1 MFKFFFQILVLLSV
15 LLFLNAN
22 AQQNDMC
29 DMPVLET
36 YSPFVNK
43 SINIEA
49 DNIFLDLNSGLS
61 TNLKGNVLIKDSD
74 NITTAKSAKYDPSD
88 ESLNLSGEVN
98 YSNDNFSISSQ
109 SALFS
114 YSNGEIIFDEAQ
126 FLFSNNT
133 SRGNA
138 EHIEIQDKGILNL
151 INVDYTT
158 CPVGSNDWIIKAQNI
173 ILNTDAGSA
182 KAEKVV
188 LKFKDIPIVYL
199 PRISF
204 PMDDNRKSGFLAPEI
219 GGGGR
224 SGNEIRLPWYWNITQ
239 NYDATITPRVLTGRG
254 FQLGN
259 EFRYLTNTS
268 NGSMQLDYLANDNIF
283 GESRHFIALENE
295 THFSNGLRAKVDYGN
310 TSDGN
315 YFEDLGGNL
324 SMTSITHL
332 NQELSFDAY
341 GQYWSFLSRF
351 QNFQTID
358 KSLSL
363 NERPYHRLPQ
373 IKFSALLPYTP
384 FGISARIDNEFV
396 YFDREIGTTGWRIDT
411 EPQIEWSIKNDGW
424 YISPKLSLKHTQY
437 ELKNLTSDK
446 ISDPSRTLPII
457 SLDAGLFFDRKLGK
471 NLNFT
476 QTFEPRLLYLSVP
489 YRNQDNLPVFDT
501 IEPDLNLVQL
511 FQKNRFLGIDRIA
524 DTEQISLG
532 FSSNIINNSNGRE
545 IVSATLGKSFYMKD
559 QKVTLPNNNLI
570 INSTSDFIAEL
581 RFLIFDD
588 LKFNLS
594 HQWNNNNS
602 GVASSHARVQ
612 YRPGNNK
619 ILNFGYRFRED
630 LLEQGNISWSWPMSQ
645 TWNFLGHVNYS
656 IRDNKTLEQFYGL
669 EYESCCWGIRM
680 IYREYISTRDGQE
693 DTSFGIQLVL
703 KGMTSIGTKA
713 DKLLERGILGYS
725 NYIQ

>member
-1 MFKFFFQILVLLSV
+1 
-15 LLFLNAN
+15 
-22 AQQNDMC
+22 
-29 DMPVLET
+29 MPVSKT
-36 YSPFVNK
+36 YTPFIDK
-43 SINIEA
+43 SINFEA
-49 DNIFLDLNSGLS
+49 DNIFLDLNSDLS
-61 TNLKGNVLIKDSD
+61 TSLEGNVLIKDSK
-74 NITTAKSAKYDPSD
+74 NITSANRANYDPSS
-88 ESLNLSGEVN
+88 ESLNLDGEVN
-98 YSNDNFSISSQ
+98 FSNDNLSIISQ

-126 FLFSNNT
+126 FIFDNNT
-133 SRGNA
+133 ARGNA
-138 EHIEIQDKGILNL
+138 ELIEIQDKGILNL
-151 INVDYTT
+151 INVNYTT
-158 CPVGSNDWIIKAQNI
+158 CPVGSNDWILEAQNI
-173 ILNTDAGSA
+173 ILNTDTGSA

-188 LKFKDIPIVYL
+188 LSFKDIPIVYL
-199 PRISF
+199 PKISF
-204 PMDDNRKSGFLAPEI
+204 PLDNNRKTGFLAPEI

-224 SGNEIRLPWYWNITQ
+224 SGNEIRLPWYWNIAK
-239 NYDATITPRVLTGRG
+239 NYDATITPRILTGRG

-268 NGSMQLDYLANDNIF
+268 KGSMQIDYLANDNIF
-283 GESRHFIALENE
+283 GESIYLVALDNE
-295 THFSNGLRAKVDYGN
+295 TNFSNGLRAKVDFGN

-351 QNFQTID
+351 QNYQTID

-373 IKFSALLPYTP
+373 IKFSALLPYNP
-384 FGISARIDNEFV
+384 FGVSARIDNEFV
-396 YFDREIGTTGWRIDT
+396 YFDREVGTTGWRIDT

-424 YISPKLSLKHTQY
+424 YINPKLSLKHTQY
-437 ELKNLTSDK
+437 ELKNLTTNK
-446 ISDPSRTLPII
+446 ISDPSRTLPIA
-457 SLDAGLFFDRKLGK
+457 SLDAGLFFDRKLGDS
-471 NLNFT
+471 NNFT
-476 QTFEPRLLYLSVP
+476 QTFEPRLLYLNVP
-489 YRNQDNLPVFDT
+489 YRDQDDLPVFDT

-532 FSSNIINNSNGRE
+532 FSSNIINNSNGKQ

-559 QKVTLPNNNLI
+559 QKVNLPNNNLI
-570 INSTSDFIAEL
+570 MNSTSDFIAEL

-588 LKFNLS
+588 LNFNFS
-594 HQWNNNNS
+594 HQWNNGDS
-602 GVASSHARVQ
+602 GVTSSHARIQ

-630 LLEQGNISWSWPMSQ
+630 LLEQGNISWSWPVTQ

-656 IRDNKTLEQFYGL
+656 VRDKKTLEQFYGL

-680 IYREYISTRDGQE
+680 IYREYVSTRDGQE

-713 DKLLERGILGYS
+713 NKLLERGILGYS

>member
-1 MFKFFFQILVLLSV
+1 LFKFFFQFLTILLA
-15 LLFLNAN
+15 LFSLKAYAGQDNF
-22 AQQNDMC
+22 C
-29 DMPVLET
+29 DMPVSKT
-36 YSPFVNK
+36 YTPFIDK
-43 SINIEA
+43 SINFEA
-49 DNIFLDLNSGLS
+49 DNIFLDLNSDLS
-61 TNLKGNVLIKDSD
+61 TSLEGNVLIKDSK
-74 NITTAKSAKYDPSD
+74 NITSANRANYDPSS
-88 ESLNLSGEVN
+88 ESLNLDGEVN
-98 YSNDNFSISSQ
+98 FSNDNLSIISQ

-126 FLFSNNT
+126 FIFDNNT
-133 SRGNA
+133 ARGNA
-138 EHIEIQDKGILNL
+138 ELIEIQDKGILNL
-151 INVDYTT
+151 IKVNYTT
-158 CPVGSNDWIIKAQNI
+158 CPVGSNDWILEAQNI
-173 ILNTDAGSA
+173 ILNTDTGSA

-188 LKFKDIPIVYL
+188 LSFKDIPIVYL
-199 PRISF
+199 PKISF
-204 PMDDNRKSGFLAPEI
+204 PLDNNRKTGFLAPEI

-224 SGNEIRLPWYWNITQ
+224 SGNEIRLPWYWNIAK
-239 NYDATITPRVLTGRG
+239 NYDATITPRILTGRG

-268 NGSMQLDYLANDNIF
+268 NGSMQIDYLANDNIF
-283 GESRHFIALENE
+283 GESRYLVALDNE
-295 THFSNGLRAKVDYGN
+295 TNFSNGLRAKVDFGN

-341 GQYWSFLSRF
+341 GRYWSFLSRF
-351 QNFQTID
+351 QNYQTID

-373 IKFSALLPYTP
+373 IKFSALLPYNP
-384 FGISARIDNEFV
+384 FGVSARIDNEFV
-396 YFDREIGTTGWRIDT
+396 YFDREVGTTGWRIDT

-424 YISPKLSLKHTQY
+424 YINPKLSLKHTQY
-437 ELKNLTSDK
+437 ELKNLTTNK
-446 ISDPSRTLPII
+446 ISDPSRTLPIA
-457 SLDAGLFFDRKLGK
+457 SLDAGLFFDRKLGDS
-471 NLNFT
+471 NNFT
-476 QTFEPRLLYLSVP
+476 QTFEPRLLYLNVP
-489 YRNQDNLPVFDT
+489 YRDQDNLPVFDT

-532 FSSNIINNSNGRE
+532 FSSNIINNSNGKQ

-559 QKVTLPNNNLI
+559 QKVNLPNNNLI

-588 LKFNLS
+588 LNFNFS
-594 HQWNNNNS
+594 HQWNNGDS
-602 GVASSHARVQ
+602 GVTSSHARIQ

-630 LLEQGNISWSWPMSQ
+630 LLEQGNISWSWPVTQ

-656 IRDNKTLEQFYGL
+656 VRDKKTLEQFYGL

-680 IYREYISTRDGQE
+680 IYREYVSTRDGQE

-713 DKLLERGILGYS
+713 NKLLERGILGYS